1 MLKRMRQAVVQM
13 QENRLLSIRE
23 RGVIVC
29 CVEGRIW
36 ITRDRDPVDR
46 VLAPGESY
54 EVVGAR
60 RVLIQALT
68 AARVRL
74 EVRGSRAARLLLGGL
89 AFASRTLR

>member
-1 MLKRMRQAVVQM
+1 MLKRMRQAVVEM

-23 RGVIVC
+23 RGVIVS

-46 VLAPGESY
+46 LLAPGEAY

-74 EVRGSRAARLLLGGL
+74 EARGSRAARLLLGGL